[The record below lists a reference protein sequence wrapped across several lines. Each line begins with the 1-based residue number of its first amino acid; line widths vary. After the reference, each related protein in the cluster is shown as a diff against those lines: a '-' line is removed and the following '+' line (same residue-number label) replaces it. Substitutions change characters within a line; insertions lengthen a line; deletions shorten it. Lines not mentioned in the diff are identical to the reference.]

1 MGENIKLEDNIRF
14 VIFSG
19 ANERAIIAVCRH
31 FQLNKRKV
39 SIIGIPHGDK
49 LHLTSFRKLIDVY
62 RKNNQ
67 LDEVDLLD
75 SIVELSARYPH
86 DKLVFLP
93 TSESINRIILNKR
106 KDFNSAGLNIYLVS
120 KNVYES
126 VSDKE
131 KFLELANNFS
141 ILVPPLLEKIQTED
155 LPIVAKPRAE
165 FSLKTGKKIYP
176 ELIFTQ
182 QQLDTFLL
190 SQSAE
195 DYFYQKYLDGKSYYY
210 LLHFP
215 EHDAPFIIYQQN
227 LLQQENGKS
236 IIMAERCDCPDEDFE
251 KKIVNAL
258 RFIGFFG
265 LIMIE
270 MMKVED
276 KSYLIEAN
284 PRLWGPFE
292 LAIKSG
298 LLPEF
303 ILNSKSLGSVA
314 INGNTKY
321 LWLGGYS
328 STLCDGGTPRRY
340 LNKELSLLKILPFF
354 VCSDIYL
361 RKDTIGLFFYELYDS
376 IKNWFKKRFIEKQ

>member
-39 SIIGIPHGDK
+39 SFVGIPHGDK

-75 SIVELSARYPH
+75 SIVELAARYPH

-131 KFLELANNFS
+131 KFLELADQFS
-141 ILVPPLLEKIQTED
+141 ILVPPLLENIQTNN

-165 FSLKTGKKIYP
+165 FSLKTGK
-176 ELIFTQ
+176 
-182 QQLDTFLL
+182 
-190 SQSAE
+190 
-195 DYFYQKYLDGKSYYY
+195 
-210 LLHFP
+210 
-215 EHDAPFIIYQQN
+215 
-227 LLQQENGKS
+227 
-236 IIMAERCDCPDEDFE
+236 
-251 KKIVNAL
+251 
-258 RFIGFFG
+258 
-265 LIMIE
+265 
-270 MMKVED
+270 
-276 KSYLIEAN
+276 
-284 PRLWGPFE
+284 
-292 LAIKSG
+292 
-298 LLPEF
+298 
-303 ILNSKSLGSVA
+303 
-314 INGNTKY
+314 
-321 LWLGGYS
+321 
-328 STLCDGGTPRRY
+328 
-340 LNKELSLLKILPFF
+340 
-354 VCSDIYL
+354 
-361 RKDTIGLFFYELYDS
+361 
-376 IKNWFKKRFIEKQ
+376 